1 MEIMEASSPEAASP
15 RDLEVNVLDIQDNV
29 DHLVM
34 NNVEDHL
41 EDQLEGHLED
51 QEEGHLEVRN
61 KSSCNIL
68 MIAFAIVRF
77 IYFKGIKLDY

>member
-41 EDQLEGHLED
+41 EDQLEGHLE
-51 QEEGHLEVRN
+51 VCN

-68 MIAFAIVRF
+68 MIAFC
-77 IYFKGIKLDY
+77 